1 MNLPLDIPALLKAA
15 TDIDEARNTPLAV
28 SVYIDETA
36 PGDVVGH
43 VRSAFA
49 SAGAKTRVTI
59 GYLDDNLLAEPYGAD
74 DMAVIVAGD
83 SPRIGEQAA
92 HIRGAGIPVMVAT
105 TAPRAVAAAAEAA
118 GWPVPEGDI
127 VAPNMTNPTPFGDAA
142 RALARRITAGSTA
155 NEAPNAA
162 AVEAASA
169 AEAAIEDI
177 EHALPVETEP
187 ADAEPIPLDG
197 EGASTLD
204 RRMGEWIIAA
214 CKDKR
219 LAFALAFP
227 FVRRPLSLDAVRA
240 TSVQN
245 AGVGVVVFIPGAD
258 MPIMTLNQAK
268 MLLQIA
274 AAYGQPLSAERIKEL
289 AAVVGGAFLFRNIA
303 RTAVGVVPVLGWAI
317 KGAVGFAGTE
327 AMGHAAIE
335 YFEAG
340 GDIVGVASVVQKARD
355 EAVEA
360 ASKAA
365 ATPAG
370 GKVIE
375 AARAPTTR
383 SPTRRSSTSSWW
395 GRAKS
400 SCPRCWRSSASC
412 AHPARPGPRFCAR
425 WRDAW
430 GAPTCR
436 ACTAGAA
443 RTRPRL
449 PAAGRSPCSTT
460 CRVWCTSASSRVS
473 PTARRSSP

>member
-1 MNLPLDIPALLKAA
+1 MNLPLDIPALLRAA
-15 TDIDEARNTPLAV
+15 TDIDAARNTPLAV
-28 SVYIDETA
+28 SVYLDETA

-49 SAGAKTRVTI
+49 SAGARTRVTL
-59 GYLDDNLLAEPYGAD
+59 GYLDDGALPEPYGAD
-74 DMAVIVAGD
+74 DMVVIVAGE
-83 SPRIGEQAA
+83 SPRIGEAAA
-92 HIRGAGIPVMVAT
+92 HVRGAGIPVMVAT
-105 TAPRAVAAAAEAA
+105 ASPHAVIAAAEAT
-118 GWPVPEGDI
+118 GFPIPEGDV
-127 VAPNMTNPTPFGDAA
+127 VAPDMTRPTPWGDAA
-142 RALARRITAGSTA
+142 ETVARRMTAGRT
-155 NEAPNAA
+155 E
-162 AVEAASA
+162 EEA
-169 AEAAIEDI
+169 AEAPE
-177 EHALPVETEP
+177 ALEAVERAVPVEAKP
-187 ADAEPIPLDG
+187 AADEPIELTD
-197 EGASTLD
+197 EAAADLD

-214 CKDKR
+214 CREKK

-240 TSVQN
+240 TAIQN

-327 AMGHAAIE
+327 AMGRAAIE

-360 ASKAA
+360 TSRAA

-370 GKVIE
+370 RKVVDTAKE
-375 AARAPTTR
+375 A
-383 SPTRRSSTSSWW
+383 
-395 GRAKS
+395 GRATWRGLRGKS
-400 SCPRCWRSSASC
+400 GKG
-412 AHPARPGPRFCAR
+412 AHAKH
-425 WRDAW
+425 
-430 GAPTCR
+430 
-436 ACTAGAA
+436 
-443 RTRPRL
+443 
-449 PAAGRSPCSTT
+449 
-460 CRVWCTSASSRVS
+460 
-473 PTARRSSP
+473 

>member
-105 TAPRAVAAAAEAA
+105 TAPHAVAAAAEAA

-162 AVEAASA
+162 A

-240 TSVQN
+240 TSVQ
-245 AGVGVVVFIPGAD
+245 
-258 MPIMTLNQAK
+258 
-268 MLLQIA
+268 IA

-317 KGAVGFAGTE
+317 KGAIGFAGTE

-375 AARAPTTR
+375 AAR
-383 SPTRRSSTSSWW
+383 
-395 GRAKS
+395 G
-400 SCPRCWRSSASC
+400 
-412 AHPARPGPRFCAR
+412 
-425 WRDAW
+425 
-430 GAPTCR
+430 
-436 ACTAGAA
+436 AGASAFRALRGKGKGAGKGGA
-443 RTRPRL
+443 R
-449 PAAGRSPCSTT
+449 G
-460 CRVWCTSASSRVS
+460 
-473 PTARRSSP
+473 

>member
-1 MNLPLDIPALLKAA
+1 MIDRGTCKAMLRESARLMLEQADRLSDIDSKFGDGDHGITITKIAKLMDERAEAWDEESIKDFLDDLGMAAMAVRGGSAGPLYGTMIGGLGARLGDDENELSADAARRMFAGCLAEVQDITNAQVGDKTMMDALIPAVEAA
-15 TDIDEARNTPLAV
+15 QTCPA
-28 SVYIDETA
+28 
-36 PGDVVGH
+36 
-43 VRSAFA
+43 
-49 SAGAKTRVTI
+49 
-59 GYLDDNLLAEPYGAD
+59 AD
-74 DMAVIVAGD
+74 DDAAAVF
-83 SPRIGEQAA
+83 
-92 HIRGAGIPVMVAT
+92 
-105 TAPRAVAAAAEAA
+105 AAAAEAA

-162 AVEAASA
+162 A

-317 KGAVGFAGTE
+317 KGAIGFAGTE

-375 AARAPTTR
+375 AAR
-383 SPTRRSSTSSWW
+383 
-395 GRAKS
+395 G
-400 SCPRCWRSSASC
+400 
-412 AHPARPGPRFCAR
+412 
-425 WRDAW
+425 
-430 GAPTCR
+430 
-436 ACTAGAA
+436 AGASAFRALRGKGKGAGKGGA
-443 RTRPRL
+443 R
-449 PAAGRSPCSTT
+449 G
-460 CRVWCTSASSRVS
+460 
-473 PTARRSSP
+473 

>member
-1 MNLPLDIPALLKAA
+1 MNLPLDIPALLRAA
-15 TDIDEARNTPLAV
+15 TDIDAARNTPLAV
-28 SVYIDETA
+28 SVYLDETA

-49 SAGAKTRVTI
+49 SAGARTRVTL
-59 GYLDDNLLAEPYGAD
+59 GYLDDGALPEPYGAD
-74 DMAVIVAGD
+74 DMAVIVAGE
-83 SPRIGEQAA
+83 SPRIGEAAA
-92 HIRGAGIPVMVAT
+92 HVRGAGIPVMVAT
-105 TAPRAVAAAAEAA
+105 ASPHAVIAAAEAT
-118 GWPVPEGDI
+118 GFPIPEGDV
-127 VAPNMTNPTPFGDAA
+127 VAPDMTRPTPWGDAA
-142 RALARRITAGSTA
+142 ETVARRMTAGRTEE
-155 NEAPNAA
+155 EAAEVPEALEVLERAVPVEAKPAADEPIELTDEAA
-162 AVEAASA
+162 A
-169 AEAAIEDI
+169 D
-177 EHALPVETEP
+177 
-187 ADAEPIPLDG
+187 
-197 EGASTLD
+197 LD

-214 CKDKR
+214 CRDKK

-240 TSVQN
+240 TAIQN

-327 AMGHAAIE
+327 AMGRAAIE

-360 ASKAA
+360 TSRAA

-370 GKVIE
+370 RKVVDTAKE
-375 AARAPTTR
+375 A
-383 SPTRRSSTSSWW
+383 
-395 GRAKS
+395 GRATWRGLRGKS
-400 SCPRCWRSSASC
+400 GKG
-412 AHPARPGPRFCAR
+412 AHAKH
-425 WRDAW
+425 
-430 GAPTCR
+430 
-436 ACTAGAA
+436 
-443 RTRPRL
+443 
-449 PAAGRSPCSTT
+449 
-460 CRVWCTSASSRVS
+460 
-473 PTARRSSP
+473 